1 MSDDGKDNVP
11 AAAGPPAPVV
21 VVRQSPSQAVWWVI
35 AVSLLVIATCLVLRL
50 DARLAPA
57 AYGQSTSAAGARGVF
72 AFTGQ
77 MSKNTYGLFMVDVDT
92 TTVWC
97 YEFIGRD
104 QGRLRF
110 AAARSWCWDRY
121 LENHNLDPDSPSPKE
136 VERMVELE
144 REAKLHAAGGQR

>member
-1 MSDDGKDNVP
+1 MSDARIDNIA

-21 VVRQSPSQAVWWVI
+21 VVHPAPARAVWWVI
-35 AVSLLVIATCLVLRL
+35 AVSLMVIATCLVLRL
-50 DARLAPA
+50 DARLAPV

-77 MSKNTYGLFMVDVDT
+77 MSKNTFGLFMVDVDT
-92 TTVWC
+92 ATVWC

-110 AAARSWCWDRY
+110 AAARSWRWDRY
-121 LENHNLDPDSPSPKE
+121 LESHNLDPDSPSPKE
-136 VERMVELE
+136 VEQMVELE
-144 REAKLHAAGGQR
+144 RAAKMQASGGPP